1 MTRII
6 MVRHGQSLANA
17 TRRFAGHSDFDLS
30 ELGHVQAKHAAEYLL
45 KNEKI
50 DVIYASDLLRAYHTA
65 TPIAEAFGLP
75 IHKDKG
81 LREIFA
87 GDWEALTVE
96 EIAEKFPED
105 FSKWKNNYSQS
116 RPTGGESTKEVYARV
131 IPHVL
136 DLAKKHDGET
146 ILLAS
151 HATVVRSFIA
161 YSKGLSSDQT
171 EMLEG
176 FPKNASI
183 SIFVY
188 DNGRVSPVEV
198 DIAEHLAEL
207 EPQPDPHA

>member
-30 ELGHVQAKHAAEYLL
+30 ELGHIQARCAAEHLL

-65 TPIAEAFGLP
+65 TPIAEAFGLSVR
-75 IHKDKG
+75 KDQG

-87 GDWEALTVE
+87 GDWEALTVD

-105 FSKWKNNYSQS
+105 FYKWKNNYSQS
-116 RPTGGESTKEVYARV
+116 RPTGGESTKEVYGRV
-131 IPHVL
+131 IPHVI

-146 ILLAS
+146 ILLAT

-161 YSKGLSSDQT
+161 YSKGLSADQT
-171 EMLEG
+171 EMLGG

-183 SIFVY
+183 SIFTY
-188 DNGRVSPVEV
+188 DNGQVAPIAT
-198 DIAEHLAEL
+198 DIVEHLSEL